1 MAEVTS
7 YAYQDLRSYIQSNWK
22 YIELQKPDGTAII
35 RKDTNDS
42 RVTWN
47 HTAGSQTLELK
58 FVVKGSDSDLSS
70 LLPLT
75 FGKSAIFKVSSGGDS
90 FSTESFTSFTM
101 SSANDELTVVHCCRP
116 SYVTGLCSKS
126 VTGKIA

>member
-1 MAEVTS
+1 M
-7 YAYQDLRSYIQSNWK
+7 
-22 YIELQKPDGTAII
+22 
-35 RKDTNDS
+35 
-42 RVTWN
+42 
-47 HTAGSQTLELK
+47 ELK

-101 SSANDELTVVHCCRP
+101 SSANDELTVVH
-116 SYVTGLCSKS
+116 
-126 VTGKIA
+126 KIEVPKVM